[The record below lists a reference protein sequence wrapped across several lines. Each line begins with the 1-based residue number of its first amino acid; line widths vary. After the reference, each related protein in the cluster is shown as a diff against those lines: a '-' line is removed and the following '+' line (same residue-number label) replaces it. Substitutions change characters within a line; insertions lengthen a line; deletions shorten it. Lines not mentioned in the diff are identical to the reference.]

1 MAKIQFCPKCG
12 AVLIPQK
19 DKKIVSCSCGY
30 KSKQKPS
37 LVIKE
42 KIKLK
47 KEDKIEVVDKQIET
61 LPKTDEECPNCGNN
75 KAYYWTLQT
84 RAGDEAETRFFEC
97 VKCKHRWR
105 SYS

>member
-1 MAKIQFCPKCG
+1 MVRIQFCPKCG
-12 AVLIPQK
+12 AVLVPQK
-19 DKKIVSCSCGY
+19 DKKMVSCSCGY
-30 KSKQKPS
+30 RSKQKPS

-42 KIKLK
+42 KIKLGK
-47 KEDKIEVVDKQIET
+47 HDKIEVVDRQIET
-61 LPKTDEECPNCGNN
+61 LPKTDEECPECGHG

-97 VKCKHRWR
+97 VKYKNRWR